1 MISWKYKMGKKF
13 NDFNERERELQAKTT
28 LYALDY
34 KKAAVMLLN
43 HAFSVA
49 TSLNGLI
56 GI

>member
-1 MISWKYKMGKKF
+1 MTLMR
-13 NDFNERERELQAKTT
+13 ERERELQAKTI